1 MLAEFYPEQLWLASA
16 GKMGWLGIVPSGALL
31 ITIGNLGAAGGY
43 LAATARIPFAVGI
56 DKMLPP
62 AFGKLHPPLRHAA
75 RRDQDHRPY
84 RPRARYRLGDL
95 RAVPTSRCGRSARPR
110 LSRPCSTERRLPY
123 AQYAT

>member
-56 DKMLPP
+56 DKS
-62 AFGKLHPPLRHAA
+62 AA
-75 RRDQDHRPY
+75 RLWQAPS
-84 RPRARYRLGDL
+84 PATAR
-95 RAVPTSRCGRSARPR
+95 RSP
-110 LSRPCSTERRLPY
+110 
-123 AQYAT
+123 